1 MSSAGGSG
9 EPPPGCFASMRQR
22 SVRGGGERGDSARR
36 PFVRY
41 TYRFGNDMA
50 DGDGRMKDLLGG
62 AVQVE
67 SRCPHSF

>member
-22 SVRGGGERGDSARR
+22 SFRGGGERGDSARR
-36 PFVRY
+36 PLVRY
-41 TYRFGNDMA
+41 TYRFGNNMA